1 MFITGINLTPKFPF
15 RALDHD
21 HRFFSR
27 GHSEQQ
33 CKLGDK
39 MPSLF
44 VKYGLCYE
52 QMPHIIIILRYFR
65 FFLSLL
71 LTLK

>member
-39 MPSLF
+39 ISHAVF
-44 VKYGLCYE
+44 VC
-52 QMPHIIIILRYFR
+52 
-65 FFLSLL
+65 
-71 LTLK
+71 